1 MKLNA
6 LFSGIAVLALG
17 MVQPAEAQTLT
28 SEGKKISPF
37 IDLNFEELPAYAK
50 CAVSVAK
57 ASMPA
62 DYEMEITRY
71 SIPKQD
77 KDRYAVT
84 IGKYDEHSDKGL
96 RLEWQDKGGK
106 PLKKWELEYNA
117 EVYMGMKSSVMYV
130 EIAQVDSYLGGTV
143 GPAFN
148 VVSERWIKD
157 RPAVEI
163 APTNIARVYNAIRR
177 TCDLV
182 G

>member
-6 LFSGIAVLALG
+6 LFSGIAAFALCV
-17 MVQPAEAQTLT
+17 VQAAEAQMLV
-28 SEGKKISPF
+28 SQSKKISPF
-37 IDLNFEELPAYAK
+37 IDVKFEELPAYAK

-57 ASMPA
+57 AAMPA

-71 SIPKQD
+71 SIPEQD
-77 KDRYAVT
+77 TDRYAVT

-106 PLKKWELEYNA
+106 PLKKWELEYSA
-117 EVYMGMKSSVMYV
+117 EVYTGRNSSIMSV

-148 VVSERWIKD
+148 VVSERWTKG

-163 APTNIARVYNAIRR
+163 APINITRVYQAIRR

-182 G
+182 S